1 MFQFLTYV
9 KKSLSW
15 LKKKNKKKK
24 LFITRDIVKLK
35 MYLKSVKIY
44 TNKQNLPLQLKKSF
58 SKILILK

>member
-15 LKKKNKKKK
+15 LKNKLKKK

-44 TNKQNLPLQLKKSF
+44 TNKQNLPLQLKKKLF
-58 SKILILK
+58 

>member
-15 LKKKNKKKK
+15 LKKKKK

-44 TNKQNLPLQLKKSF
+44 TNKQNLPLQLKKKLF
-58 SKILILK
+58 